1 MPMAGMSFDPNI
13 LFALGKAMQIIG
25 AVAVEVA
32 NVTNAKR
39 TGAAVDEAEQRLASL
54 KRELAE
60 VELQVQRA
68 RRGHASR

>member
-1 MPMAGMSFDPNI
+1 MAGMSFDPSY

-32 NVTNAKR
+32 NVTSAKR

-54 KRELAE
+54 KREIAE
-60 VELQVQRA
+60 VELQLQRA
-68 RRGHASR
+68 RRGHSNL

>member
-1 MPMAGMSFDPNI
+1 MAGMFIDANY

-25 AVAVEVA
+25 VVAVEVA

-39 TGAAVDEAEQRLASL
+39 TGAAVDEAEQRIASL
-54 KRELAE
+54 KQELAQ

-68 RRGHASR
+68 RRGLSSR